1 MSGEIPG
8 HTPEGRQAYYY
19 AMLVLL
25 LFALAACNANEVVST
40 PTTMAM
46 ENNQPTATEVSSMF
60 FTYEGKVTKGDGSLF
75 GAIGRL
81 GAEYYEQELVGTE
94 RQMNVNLVVDGAIP
108 ETVWPDLP
116 WEIGFEEHSNGEERM
131 VLLGEA
137 GTIWSAADLLAK
149 LGWMN
154 YEGDGVFIAHENN
167 SQAVIDWAEMR
178 RGEKIRLESAEINV
192 DNGLPYPTKSEGF
205 LDFWFGDLPKEKG
218 LERERIIE
226 MLVDDKVVVFRGA
239 LIEGKG
245 YVWTVG
251 KMNRDR
257 TAWEWYPIK
266 LLKREMGRG
275 RSLIEAVQSLEDAQ
289 SHRKKTR
296 NESLAA
302 IKGFRESQRRMVH
315 VQMRQARG
323 GI

>member
-8 HTPEGRQAYYY
+8 HIPEGRRVYY
-19 AMLVLL
+19 AMFALL
-25 LFALAACNANEVVST
+25 LALVACNANEVVST
-40 PTTMAM
+40 PTTRAM
-46 ENNQPTATEVSSMF
+46 ENNQPTVTEVSSMF
-60 FTYEGKVTKGDGSLF
+60 FIYEGEVTKGDGSLF

-81 GAEYYEQELVGTE
+81 GAEYYEQELARTD
-94 RQMNVNLVVDGAIP
+94 RQMNVNPVADGMIP

-116 WEIGFEEHSNGEERM
+116 WEIGFEEHSNGGKKM

-137 GTIWSAADLLAK
+137 GTIWSAADLFAK
-149 LGWMN
+149 LGWVN
-154 YEGDGVFIAHENN
+154 HEGDKVFIAHKNN
-167 SQAVIDWAEMR
+167 VKAVTNWVGR
-178 RGEKIRLESAEINV
+178 REGEKIRLESAEINV
-192 DNGLPYPTKSEGF
+192 DNGLPYSTKSEGF

-226 MLVDDKVVVFRGA
+226 MFVDDKVVVFRGA

-251 KMNRDR
+251 TMNRDR

-266 LLKREMGRG
+266 LLKKEMGRG

-289 SHRKKTR
+289 SHREKTR
-296 NESLAA
+296 DESLAK
-302 IKGFRESQRRMVH
+302 IRRLRKSQREMVN
-315 VQMRQARG
+315 VQMRQARRR
-323 GI
+323 I